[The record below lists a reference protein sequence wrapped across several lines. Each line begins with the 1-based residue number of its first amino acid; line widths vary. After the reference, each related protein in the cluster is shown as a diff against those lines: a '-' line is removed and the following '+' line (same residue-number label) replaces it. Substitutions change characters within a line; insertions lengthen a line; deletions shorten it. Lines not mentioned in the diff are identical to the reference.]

1 MTLVK
6 WTPIRTRPATRIFN
20 ELDSWMDQV
29 MNNRPVFTKN
39 IDSWNPGF
47 AVNDSE
53 KEYIITADLPG
64 MEKKEIDISVQEN
77 ILKIS
82 GERKSEFENKS
93 DEAENLLLRAIKID
107 GQNLNLYSVL
117 AGFYSKHKAFKKV
130 ESLLQEAI
138 AKNPTNE
145 LAYILLA
152 GYYFSQKKYDQA
164 EKLYQEAINTG
175 NNAAKSYMVLANFY
189 NRIKEVEKALDS
201 YQKASALEPENLS
214 IKSKISFAF
223 FSSIFFSP
231 APLTKTLRWRSISS
245 TFFLPM
251 ARRNKSAPPNE

>member
-93 DEAENLLLRAIKID
+93 DQYSEIGFGKFNRTFNLPD
-107 GQNLNLYSVL
+107 HV
-117 AGFYSKHKAFKKV
+117 
-130 ESLLQEAI
+130 
-138 AKNPTNE
+138 NE
-145 LAYILLA
+145 
-152 GYYFSQKKYDQA
+152 
-164 EKLYQEAINTG
+164 E
-175 NNAAKSYMVLANFY
+175 
-189 NRIKEVEKALDS
+189 
-201 YQKASALEPENLS
+201 S
-214 IKSKISFAF
+214 IKAQFKNGVLTLNIPKIEP
-223 FSSIFFSP
+223 IKP
-231 APLTKTLRWRSISS
+231 EVKTI
-245 TFFLPM
+245 TI
-251 ARRNKSAPPNE
+251 K